1 MTTNL
6 KTASSHNEPLTG
18 EVEMETLQPEA
29 SKTESIEQLKK
40 WMAQGKTFLSNEEAK
55 SLHRHIASLESSLS
69 RAQERLK
76 EIEDIAQAALRWKE
90 FSLAKTMSAFTAIF
104 GLAALHRLATE
115 DAKPSPEREEK
126 PTVKPEKE

>member
-1 MTTNL
+1 MTTDQAADYYHEDYVSGL
-6 KTASSHNEPLTG
+6 KNRITT
-18 EVEMETLQPEA
+18 
-29 SKTESIEQLKK
+29 
-40 WMAQGKTFLSNEEAK
+40 
-55 SLHRHIASLESSLS
+55 LESSLS